1 MKLVIGGVAQG
12 KLDYV
17 LENMIEK
24 TEKYDVYD
32 EILNA
37 ANYGVPQARRRY
49 VLHAVRKDINNELKT
64 YGFVFAW
71 PWDFAV
77 DDERIFIID
86 KFHYFIR
93 AVLEKNLPL
102 QEYILKFMQF
112 AEENPDTIVIADEIG
127 NGIVP
132 LDAFEREYR
141 EQTGRAEILLAKKAD
156 EVVRV
161 ICGIGQKIK

>member
-17 LENMIEK
+17 LENMIEES
-24 TEKYDVYD
+24 EKYDVYD
-32 EILNA
+32 CFFLKDNA
-37 ANYGVPQARRRY
+37 CNDKASY
-49 VLHAVRKDINNELKT
+49 KE
-64 YGFVFAW
+64 W
-71 PWDFAV
+71 PWDLLG
-77 DDERIFIID
+77 DDERGLIID

-93 AVLEKNLPL
+93 AVLENKLPL

-112 AEENPDTIVIADEIG
+112 AEEKPNTIVIADEIG

>member
-17 LENMIEK
+17 LENMIEES
-24 TEKYDVYD
+24 EKYDVYD
-32 EILNA
+32 CFFLKDNACNDKA
-37 ANYGVPQARRRY
+37 ANM
-49 VLHAVRKDINNELKT
+49 E
-64 YGFVFAW
+64 W
-71 PWDFAV
+71 PWDFV
-77 DDERIFIID
+77 IDDERVLIID

-93 AVLEKNLPL
+93 AVLENKLPL

-112 AEENPDTIVIADEIG
+112 AEEKPNTIVIADEIG

>member
-17 LENMIEK
+17 LENMIEES
-24 TEKYDVYD
+24 EKYDVYD
-32 EILNA
+32 CFFLKDNA
-37 ANYGVPQARRRY
+37 CNDKAPNM
-49 VLHAVRKDINNELKT
+49 E
-64 YGFVFAW
+64 W

-93 AVLEKNLPL
+93 AVLENKLPL

-141 EQTGRAEILLAKKAD
+141 EQTGRVEILLAKKAD

>member
-17 LENMIEK
+17 LENMIEES
-24 TEKYDVYD
+24 EKYDVYD
-32 EILNA
+32 CFFLKDNA
-37 ANYGVPQARRRY
+37 CNDKAS
-49 VLHAVRKDINNELKT
+49 HKE
-64 YGFVFAW
+64 W
-71 PWDFAV
+71 PWDLPG
-77 DDERIFIID
+77 DDERVLIID
-86 KFHYFIR
+86 KFHYYIR
-93 AVLEKNLPL
+93 AVLLNKLPL

-112 AEENPDTIVIADEIG
+112 AEEKPNTIVIADEIG

>member
-24 TEKYDVYD
+24 YDVYD
-32 EILNA
+32 CFFLNDNA
-37 ANYGVPQARRRY
+37 CNDKASNM
-49 VLHAVRKDINNELKT
+49 E
-64 YGFVFAW
+64 W
-71 PWDFAV
+71 PWNFAV
-77 DDERIFIID
+77 DDERILIID

-112 AEENPDTIVIADEIG
+112 AEENKDTIVIADEIG

>member
-17 LENMIEK
+17 LENMIEES
-24 TEKYDVYD
+24 EKYDVYD
-32 EILNA
+32 CFFLKDNACNDKALNM
-37 ANYGVPQARRRY
+37 
-49 VLHAVRKDINNELKT
+49 E
-64 YGFVFAW
+64 W
-71 PWDFAV
+71 PWDFAI
-77 DDERIFIID
+77 DDERVLIID

-93 AVLEKNLPL
+93 AVLEKKLPM

-112 AEENPDTIVIADEIG
+112 AEKKPDTIVIADEIG

-132 LDAFEREYR
+132 LDAFEREHR

-156 EVVRV
+156 EVIRV

>member
-32 EILNA
+32 CFFLKDNA
-37 ANYGVPQARRRY
+37 CNDKVS
-49 VLHAVRKDINNELKT
+49 NME
-64 YGFVFAW
+64 W

-77 DDERIFIID
+77 DDESILIID
-86 KFHYFIR
+86 KFNYFIR

-102 QEYILKFMQF
+102 
-112 AEENPDTIVIADEIG
+112 
-127 NGIVP
+127 
-132 LDAFEREYR
+132 
-141 EQTGRAEILLAKKAD
+141 
-156 EVVRV
+156 
-161 ICGIGQKIK
+161 

>member
-24 TEKYDVYD
+24 NRKNMMCMTAFF
-32 EILNA
+32 LNDDTCDDKES
-37 ANYGVPQARRRY
+37 Y
-49 VLHAVRKDINNELKT
+49 KE
-64 YGFVFAW
+64 W
-71 PWDFAV
+71 PWDFAI
-77 DDERIFIID
+77 DDERILIIN

-112 AEENPDTIVIADEIG
+112 AEENKDTIVIADEIG

>member
-32 EILNA
+32 CFFL
-37 ANYGVPQARRRY
+37 
-49 VLHAVRKDINNELKT
+49 KD
-64 YGFVFAW
+64 GAC
-71 PWDFAV
+71 
-77 DDERIFIID
+77 DDKESYKD
-86 KFHYFIR
+86 R

>member
-17 LENMIEK
+17 LDNMIKK

-32 EILNA
+32 CLFLKDNA
-37 ANYGVPQARRRY
+37 GDDKASYM
-49 VLHAVRKDINNELKT
+49 D
-64 YGFVFAW
+64 W
-71 PWDFAV
+71 PWNFAV
-77 DDERIFIID
+77 NDERILIID

-102 QEYILKFMQF
+102 QEYLLKFMQF
-112 AEENPDTIVIADEIG
+112 AEKNQDTIVIADEIG

-132 LDAFEREYR
+132 LDAFERGYR

-161 ICGIGQKIK
+161 ICGIGQQIK

>member
-32 EILNA
+32 CFFLKDNA
-37 ANYGVPQARRRY
+37 CNDKASNM
-49 VLHAVRKDINNELKT
+49 E
-64 YGFVFAW
+64 W

-77 DDERIFIID
+77 DDERILIID

-112 AEENPDTIVIADEIG
+112 ADEIG

>member
-17 LENMIEK
+17 LENMIEES
-24 TEKYDVYD
+24 EKYDVYD
-32 EILNA
+32 CFFLKDNACNDKALNM
-37 ANYGVPQARRRY
+37 
-49 VLHAVRKDINNELKT
+49 E
-64 YGFVFAW
+64 W
-71 PWDFAV
+71 PWNLPI
-77 DDERIFIID
+77 DDERVLIID

-93 AVLEKNLPL
+93 AVLENKLPL

-112 AEENPDTIVIADEIG
+112 AEENQDTIVIADEIG

>member
-17 LENMIEK
+17 LENMIEES
-24 TEKYDVYD
+24 EKYDVYD
-32 EILNA
+32 CFFLNDDKES
-37 ANYGVPQARRRY
+37 Y
-49 VLHAVRKDINNELKT
+49 KEL
-64 YGFVFAW
+64 
-71 PWDFAV
+71 PWDFEI
-77 DDERIFIID
+77 DDERILIIN

-112 AEENPDTIVIADEIG
+112 AEENKDTIVIADEIG

>member
-32 EILNA
+32 CFFLKDNA
-37 ANYGVPQARRRY
+37 CNDKASY
-49 VLHAVRKDINNELKT
+49 KD
-64 YGFVFAW
+64 W

-102 QEYILKFMQF
+102 QEIYAVCRGK
-112 AEENPDTIVIADEIG
+112 
-127 NGIVP
+127 
-132 LDAFEREYR
+132 
-141 EQTGRAEILLAKKAD
+141 
-156 EVVRV
+156 
-161 ICGIGQKIK
+161 

>member
-32 EILNA
+32 CFFLKDNA
-37 ANYGVPQARRRY
+37 CNDKASNM
-49 VLHAVRKDINNELKT
+49 E
-64 YGFVFAW
+64 W

-77 DDERIFIID
+77 DDERILIID

-102 QEYILKFMQF
+102 QEYILKFMQI
-112 AEENPDTIVIADEIG
+112 AKKNKDTIVIADEIG

-141 EQTGRAEILLAKKAD
+141 EQTGRAEPSGQSSDGDRQRLQSLHLAQILL
-156 EVVRV
+156 RL
-161 ICGIGQKIK
+161 QYLHPLPHNQ

>member
-32 EILNA
+32 CFFLKDNA
-37 ANYGVPQARRRY
+37 CNDKESY
-49 VLHAVRKDINNELKT
+49 KD
-64 YGFVFAW
+64 W
-71 PWDFAV
+71 PWNLAV
-77 DDERIFIID
+77 DDEWIFIID

-112 AEENPDTIVIADEIG
+112 AEENQDTIVIADWKRHS
-127 NGIVP
+127 
-132 LDAFEREYR
+132 AS
-141 EQTGRAEILLAKKAD
+141 
-156 EVVRV
+156 
-161 ICGIGQKIK
+161 

>member
-17 LENMIEK
+17 LENMIEES
-24 TEKYDVYD
+24 EKYDVYD
-32 EILNA
+32 CFFLKDNACNDKA
-37 ANYGVPQARRRY
+37 ANM
-49 VLHAVRKDINNELKT
+49 E
-64 YGFVFAW
+64 W
-71 PWDFAV
+71 PWDLPI
-77 DDERIFIID
+77 DDERVLIID

-93 AVLEKNLPL
+93 AVLEKKLPL

-112 AEENPDTIVIADEIG
+112 VKEKPNTIVIADEIG

>member
-17 LENMIEK
+17 LENMIEES
-24 TEKYDVYD
+24 EKYDVYD
-32 EILNA
+32 CFFLKDNA
-37 ANYGVPQARRRY
+37 CNDKAPNM
-49 VLHAVRKDINNELKT
+49 E
-64 YGFVFAW
+64 W

-93 AVLEKNLPL
+93 AVLENKLPL

-112 AEENPDTIVIADEIG
+112 AEENPI
-127 NGIVP
+127 
-132 LDAFEREYR
+132 
-141 EQTGRAEILLAKKAD
+141 Q
-156 EVVRV
+156 
-161 ICGIGQKIK
+161 